1 MTIKVLKPIVL
12 VGMLGTGKSTVGK
25 KLARKLHMKFYDS
38 DQVIEER
45 EGLSIVEIVDYRTED
60 YLRQQEEKII
70 SEIIRYGPV
79 VLSTGGG
86 SFIHENVRNIIKDKA
101 ISIWLYTDL
110 DIIHERVSRRN
121 TRPDLHHGDKREI
134 LEQMVKER
142 YPIYEQANLKVES
155 GNSDTHH
162 IVDTILFKLKEFLG

>member
-1 MTIKVLKPIVL
+1 MTIIVQKPIVL

-25 KLARKLHMKFYDS
+25 KLARKLHMQFYDS

-45 EGLSIVEIVDYRTED
+45 EGLSIVDIFDFRGED
-60 YLRQQEEKII
+60 YLRSQEEKII
-70 SEIIRYGPV
+70 TEIMRYGPV

-86 SFIHENVRNIIKDKA
+86 SFIHEEVRTLIKDKA

-121 TRPDLHHGDKREI
+121 TRPGLHNGDKREI
-134 LEQMVKER
+134 LEQMVEER
-142 YPIYEQANLKVES
+142 YPIYEQADLKVES
-155 GNSDTHH
+155 GNSGTHH
-162 IVDTILFKLKEFLG
+162 IVDTILFKLKEFLV